1 MATPELAAASQPA
14 EVSALDSHHDRT
26 FQVRTYGCQ
35 MNVHDS
41 ERLAG
46 LLEEAGYRRA
56 ADGVDADVVVFN
68 TCAVRENADN
78 KLYGN
83 ISHLVPRKQANPDMQ
98 IAVGGC
104 LAQKDRDD
112 VLERAPW
119 VDVVFG
125 THNIGS
131 LPTLLERARHN
142 RVAQVEIV
150 ESLREFPSTLPA
162 SRESAYAA
170 WVSISVGCNN
180 TCTFCIVPSLRGKE
194 TDRRPGDILAEV
206 QSLVDQ
212 GVSEITLLGQNV
224 NAYGV
229 SFATDERLREDRTAT
244 DERLREDRTAT
255 DERLR
260 EDPTV
265 WADPATD
272 RGAFAKL
279 LRACG
284 RVEGLERVRFT
295 SPHPA
300 EFTDDVIDA
309 MATTANVCP
318 TLHMPLQSGS
328 DRILKAMRRSYRAE
342 RYLGIID
349 RVRSAIP
356 HAAITTDLIV
366 GFPGETEEDFAA
378 TLDVVERARF
388 ASAFT
393 FQYSKRPGTPA
404 ADLPDQLPKAVVQE
418 RYMRLIEL
426 QERISLEENV
436 AQIGTVVELLVAT
449 GEGRKDVST
458 ARMSGRARDGRLVHF
473 APGGRHVRPG
483 DVVTTI
489 VTNAAPHHLIADAEV
504 IDHRRTAAGDAH
516 EAGRKV
522 TTGGRR
528 SIGLGL
534 PGIGMS
540 AAPAVST
547 GCGR

>member
-1 MATPELAAASQPA
+1 VTREASAAAG
-14 EVSALDSHHDRT
+14 DRRVART
-26 FQVRTYGCQ
+26 YQVRTYGCQ

-46 LLEEAGYRRA
+46 LLEQAGYQRA
-56 ADGVDADVVVFN
+56 AVGADADVVVFN

-83 ISHLVPRKQANPDMQ
+83 LSHLAPRKQAEPDMQ

-104 LAQKDRDD
+104 LAQKDRDA
-112 VLERAPW
+112 VLRRAPW

-142 RVAQVEIV
+142 KVAQVEIF
-150 ESLREFPSTLPA
+150 EALQEFPSALPA
-162 SRESAYAA
+162 TRESAYAA

-180 TCTFCIVPSLRGKE
+180 TCTFCIVPALRGKE
-194 TDRRPGDILAEV
+194 VDRRPGDVLAEV

-212 GVSEITLLGQNV
+212 GVLEVTLLGQNV

-229 SFATDERLREDRTAT
+229 SFADSDVPR
-244 DERLREDRTAT
+244 
-255 DERLR
+255 
-260 EDPTV
+260 
-265 WADPATD
+265 D

-284 RVEGLERVRFT
+284 RIDGLERVRFT

-300 EFTDDVIDA
+300 EFTDDVIES
-309 MATTANVCP
+309 MAATPNVCP

-328 DRILKAMRRSYRAE
+328 DRILKAMRRSYRAD

-349 RVRSAIP
+349 RVRAAIP
-356 HAAITTDLIV
+356 NAAITTDLIV
-366 GFPGETEEDFAA
+366 GFPGETEADFAA

-388 ASAFT
+388 ATAFT

-404 ADLPDQLPKAVVQE
+404 AELPDQLTKAVVQE
-418 RYMRLIEL
+418 RYQRLIDL
-426 QERISLEENV
+426 QERISLEENT
-436 AQIGTVVELLVAT
+436 AQVGSSVELLVAT
-449 GEGRKDVST
+449 GEGRKDAST

-473 APGGRHVRPG
+473 APGDRDIRPG
-483 DVVTTI
+483 DVVTTT
-489 VTNAAPHHLIADAEV
+489 VTGAAPHHLIADADV
-504 IDHRRTAAGDAH
+504 LDHRRTRAGDAH
-516 EAGRKV
+516 EAGRRVSTNVGLGMPGVGAPPAQPV
-522 TTGGRR
+522 TTGCAR
-528 SIGLGL
+528 
-534 PGIGMS
+534 
-540 AAPAVST
+540 
-547 GCGR
+547 

>member
-1 MATPELAAASQPA
+1 VTREAPATA
-14 EVSALDSHHDRT
+14 DDRRDT
-26 FQVRTYGCQ
+26 RTYQVRTYGCQ

-83 ISHLVPRKQANPDMQ
+83 ISHLVPRKEANPDMQ

-104 LAQKDRDD
+104 LAQKDRDA
-112 VLERAPW
+112 VLKKAPW

-142 RVAQVEIV
+142 KTAQVEIF

-162 SRESAYAA
+162 ARESSYAA

-180 TCTFCIVPSLRGKE
+180 TCTFCIVPALRGKE
-194 TDRRPGDILAEV
+194 VDRRPGDVLAEV

-212 GVSEITLLGQNV
+212 GVLEVTLLGQNV

-229 SFATDERLREDRTAT
+229 SFADQDVPR
-244 DERLREDRTAT
+244 
-255 DERLR
+255 
-260 EDPTV
+260 
-265 WADPATD
+265 D

-279 LRACG
+279 LRATG
-284 RVEGLERVRFT
+284 RIEGLERVRFT

-300 EFTDDVIDA
+300 EFTDDVIEA
-309 MATTANVCP
+309 MAETPNVCP

-349 RVRSAIP
+349 RVRAAIP
-356 HAAITTDLIV
+356 NAAITTDLIV

-388 ASAFT
+388 ATAFT

-404 ADLPDQLPKAVVQE
+404 AELPDQLPKAVVQE
-418 RYMRLIEL
+418 RYMRLVEL
-426 QERISLEENV
+426 QERISWEENI
-436 AQIGTVVELLVAT
+436 AQVGSVVELLVAT
-449 GEGRKDVST
+449 GEGRKDAST

-473 APGGRHVRPG
+473 APGDRDIRPG
-483 DVVTTI
+483 DVVTTT
-489 VTNAAPHHLIADAEV
+489 VTGAAPHHLIADADITE
-504 IDHRRTAAGDAH
+504 HRRTLAGDAH
-516 EAGRKV
+516 EAGRRV
-522 TTGGRR
+522 RTDVGLGMPGVGAPPAQPMTTGCA
-528 SIGLGL
+528 L
-534 PGIGMS
+534 
-540 AAPAVST
+540 
-547 GCGR
+547 